1 MRRRSRDRG
10 SILKSIVELDAGDM
24 QILRVLHT
32 APGLKEEEAI
42 IIKIT
47 GEINLYSSQHIKE
60 FIENLLKE
68 GKNIFFIELSEV
80 SYIDSSGLGVFLGI
94 HSKIYKS
101 GGGIHLCSPSTKVN
115 YVLELTKLRGLL
127 NVFSSLE
134 DAFEAVAK
142 K

>member
-1 MRRRSRDRG
+1 
-10 SILKSIVELDAGDM
+10 LKTIVELDAGDM
-24 QILRVLHT
+24 QILKILEPVS
-32 APGLKEEEAI
+32 GLTQEI
-42 IIKIT
+42 SIVIKIT

-60 FIENLLKE
+60 YIETLLKE
-68 GKNIFFIELSEV
+68 GKTIFFIELSDV

-127 NVFSSLE
+127 NVFDSLE
-134 DAFEAVAK
+134 EAFEAVK
-142 K
+142 SKR

>member
-1 MRRRSRDRG
+1 
-10 SILKSIVELDAGDM
+10 LKSIVELDAGDM
-24 QILRVLHT
+24 QIIKILEPV
-32 APGLKEEEAI
+32 PGLTQEESI
-42 IIKIT
+42 IFKIT

-60 FIENLLKE
+60 YIETLLKE
-68 GKNIFFIELSEV
+68 GKNMFFIELSDV

-127 NVFSSLE
+127 NVFDSLE
-134 DAFEAVAK
+134 DAFEAIQNK

>member
-1 MRRRSRDRG
+1 M
-10 SILKSIVELDAGDM
+10 KTIVELDAGDM
-24 QILRVLHT
+24 QILKILEPVS
-32 APGLKEEEAI
+32 GLTQEI
-42 IIKIT
+42 SIVIKIT

-60 FIENLLKE
+60 YIETLLKE
-68 GKNIFFIELSEV
+68 GKTIFFIELSDV

-127 NVFSSLE
+127 NVFDSLE
-134 DAFEAVAK
+134 EAFEAVK
-142 K
+142 SKR